1 MILITCVCATPTVVD
16 TFPVVRLLLL
26 VSSFNGLTQRI
37 WDELRDRGH
46 DVAVEFALDERTVID
61 GVYQAQ
67 PDLILCPYLKQRVPA
82 EVWSKWP
89 TVIIHPGPVGD
100 RGPSS
105 LDWAIAGGARVWGV
119 TALQAVEEM
128 DAGPIWAHREFEMP
142 AEPPR
147 KSALYGGPVADA
159 AVACALEA
167 VSRATEPGFQPVP
180 LERAPRPVPG
190 TGVLPLMRQADRSFA
205 WSDPAEYI
213 LRAIRAADGFP
224 GVRTELAGVVVSAFD
239 AHPGTGSGRPG
250 EILGRANG
258 YLKIACGDGA
268 LWLGQLRVPGGIKLP
283 AATVLAEVAERAPVL
298 DDGPPEITYRRRGA
312 VGELTFRFYNGA
324 AGVDQC
330 RRLRRELHRAV
341 RQDTRVLVLRGG
353 PEVFC
358 NGIHLNEIE
367 AAADPAWYAWENI
380 TAINQVCR
388 ELIEATDQVT
398 IAAFTGS
405 AGAGGVM
412 LALGAD
418 VVAARSGVVLNP
430 YYDMGIYGSELH
442 TYVLP
447 RRTGMARAEQLLTAC
462 LPVGAATAA
471 QLGIVD
477 LVGPGEPA
485 TFDTWLSD
493 LADRYAEPSAWRD
506 TIAGRRA
513 PARPLDYHE
522 TLELA
527 EMARDIFD
535 DRSGFTAARHAFVR
549 KQPPTATPARLAVH
563 RVAAPA

>member
-1 MILITCVCATPTVVD
+1 MILVTCVCAPTTAVD
-16 TFPVVRLLLL
+16 TFPRVRLLLL
-26 VSSFNGLTQRI
+26 VSAFNGLTQRI

-46 DVAVEFALDERTVID
+46 DVTVEFALDERTVID

-67 PDLILCPYLKQRVPA
+67 PDLILCPYLKQRVPV
-82 EVWSKWP
+82 EVWSKWA

-128 DAGPIWAHREFEMP
+128 DAGPIWAHREFELP

-147 KSALYGGPVADA
+147 KSALYGGLVADA
-159 AVACALEA
+159 AVACALEV
-167 VSRATEPGFQPVP
+167 VSRAAEPGFRPVP
-180 LERAPRPVPG
+180 LEQAPRPVAG
-190 TGVLPLMRQADRSFA
+190 TGELPLMRQADRSFA
-205 WSDPAEYI
+205 WSDPAERI
-213 LRAIRAADGFP
+213 LRAVRAADGFP
-224 GVRTELAGVVVSAFD
+224 GVRTELAGTAVSAFD
-239 AHPGTGSGRPG
+239 AHLGTGAGRPG
-250 EILGRANG
+250 EILGRDRG
-258 YLKIACGDGA
+258 YLKVACGDGA

-283 AATVLAEVAERAPVL
+283 AATVLADVADRVPVL
-298 DDGPPEITYRRRGA
+298 DDGPPEITYRRRGP

-330 RRLRRELHRAV
+330 RRLRRELRRAV
-341 RQDTRVLVLRGG
+341 RQDTRVLVLRSG

-367 AAADPAWYAWENI
+367 AAPDPAWYAWENI

-398 IAAFTGS
+398 IAAFSGS

-418 VVAARSGVVLNP
+418 VVVARSGVVLNP

-447 RRTGMARAEQLLTAC
+447 RRTGVPRAERLLTAC

-485 TFDTWLSD
+485 PFDDWLWA
-493 LADRYAEPSAWRD
+493 LANRYTGRAAWRE
-506 TIAGRRA
+506 TVAARRA
-513 PARPLDYHE
+513 PARPLEYHE

-535 DRSGFTAARHAFVR
+535 DRSGFSAARNAFVR
-549 KQPPTATPARLAVH
+549 KQAPAATPARLALH
-563 RVAAPA
+563 RAAAPV